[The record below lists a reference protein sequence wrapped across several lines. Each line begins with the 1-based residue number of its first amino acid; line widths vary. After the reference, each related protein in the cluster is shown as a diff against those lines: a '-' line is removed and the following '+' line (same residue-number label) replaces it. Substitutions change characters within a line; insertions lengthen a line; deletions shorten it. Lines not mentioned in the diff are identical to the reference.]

1 MRLFEAP
8 HHVFD
13 RGSTKEV
20 LLFDD
25 ISLHLLRWIRILVK
39 QDTCNTLSSLPRLDQ
54 VDVVIIG
61 LAVILF
67 VLRLE

>member
-13 RGSTKEV
+13 RGGTKEV
-20 LLFDD
+20 LLLDD
-25 ISLHLLRWIRILVK
+25 ISLHLLWWIRILVK
-39 QDTCNTLSSLPRLDQ
+39 QDTCYALSSLPRLDQ
-54 VDVVIIG
+54 VDVVIIS